1 MPKRFQNPIEVPL
14 EVLEGLEAVR
24 ASGVAN
30 MRDCAAI
37 QAAAARLGYPETV
50 LWLEWNKRRYSEG
63 VFRGFVA
70 ER

>member
-1 MPKRFQNPIEVPL
+1 MPKRFQNPIEIPPN
-14 EVLEGLEAVR
+14 VLERLEAVR
-24 ASGVAN
+24 ASEMADMG
-30 MRDCAAI
+30 DYAAI